1 MRYFTTT
8 FSKRITLAFFFG
20 LIILPLF
27 VGCSKT
33 PPQTKKKVD
42 KSSRK
47 KISKKRPVQTK
58 KLPKFFEES
67 KPVAKPLLVYR
78 PSDTRP
84 QHDVAKLKQLGIHR
98 YESKYLLLYTD
109 IDPNIAKTLPAFIDA
124 AYLAW
129 EEYFGKLPADREK
142 SVFQI
147 TGYIMKDKQLFKRLG
162 LLPDDLRP
170 FLNGR
175 HRGAEFWMN
184 EQKFDYYRRHLMI
197 HEATHCFMTIMPNV
211 NAPVWYME
219 GMAEL
224 FGTHRVQKNGKI
236 TFRTMPQTREEVAGL
251 GRISLIRN
259 EVKKGKG
266 KFFSAVTNLKPND
279 YLKDEAYAWSWGLCT
294 FLDSHPLYAKR
305 FRELGRD
312 TTHSQFSKT
321 FYEKFDNDLSDIRS
335 GWTLFVGNLQYGYNC
350 KQSAPY
356 FEKGTLLKEKKS
368 HQCTVQ
374 SNLGWQSSKLFIE
387 KGNVYQ
393 ISAEGFFT
401 LAQQPKPWRSE
412 PDGISFRYFAR
423 RPLGQLIATI
433 RVEKPTTVAEK
444 ASLLTLFSIG
454 SQKKWKAPFSGT
466 LYFRL
471 NDSWSELVDNTGNV
485 KVTIRTE

>member
-1 MRYFTTT
+1 M
-8 FSKRITLAFFFG
+8 LAFLLG
-20 LIILPLF
+20 LIVLPF
-27 VGCSKT
+27 CVGCSKS
-33 PPQTKKKVD
+33 PPQTKKNGNKPT
-42 KSSRK
+42 RK
-47 KISKKRPVQTK
+47 KIPKKLPAQTK

-67 KPVAKPLLVYR
+67 KPTTKPLPVYR
-78 PSDTRP
+78 PSDNRP

-98 YESKYLLLYTD
+98 YESKHLLLYTD
-109 IDPNIAKTLPAFIDA
+109 IDPRIAKTLPAFIDA

-162 LLPDDLRP
+162 LLPADLRP
-170 FLNGR
+170 FVNGR

-197 HEATHCFMTIMPNV
+197 HEATHCFMTIMPDV
-211 NAPVWYME
+211 NAPAWYME

-224 FGTHRVQKNGKI
+224 FGTHRVQKNGDI
-236 TFRTMPQTREEVAGL
+236 TFRIMPPTREDVAGL
-251 GRISLIRN
+251 GRISIIRK
-259 EVKKGKG
+259 EIKKGKG
-266 KFFSAVTNLKPND
+266 KFFAAVTNLKSSD
-279 YLKDEAYAWSWGLCT
+279 FLKDEAYAWSWGLCM

-312 TTHSQFSKT
+312 ATHSQFSKI
-321 FYEKFDNDLSDIRS
+321 FYEKFNNDLSDIRS
-335 GWTLFVGNLQYGYNC
+335 GWTLFAGNLQYGYDC
-350 KQSAPY
+350 KRSVVY
-356 FEKGTLLKEKKS
+356 FEKGTLLKKKTS

-374 SNLGWQSSKLFIE
+374 SNLGWQSSKLLVE
-387 KGNVYQ
+387 KGKVYQ

-412 PDGISFRYFAR
+412 PNGISFRYFDR
-423 RPLGQLIATI
+423 KPLGQLIATI
-433 RVEKPTTVAEK
+433 RVEKPITVAEK
-444 ASLLTLFSIG
+444 TSLLTAFPIG
-454 SQKKWKAPFSGT
+454 SQKKWTAPFSGT

-471 NDSWSELVDNTGNV
+471 NDSWSELLDNTGNV
-485 KVTIRTE
+485 KVTIHAE